1 MRLRT
6 DYDKALD
13 QYTNAKAKLD
23 EQKAKGSKR
32 LDEYKD
38 RFVKVGRK
46 KWFLIFVKLSYKQF
60 ALFLDITTRPL
71 VPSSYRQWADFSDPA
86 LAHFT
91 HP

>member
-38 RFVKVGRK
+38 RFIKVGSIEMVSDFCK
-46 KWFLIFVKLSYKQF
+46 TQLQTICFVS
-60 ALFLDITTRPL
+60 
-71 VPSSYRQWADFSDPA
+71 
-86 LAHFT
+86 
-91 HP
+91 